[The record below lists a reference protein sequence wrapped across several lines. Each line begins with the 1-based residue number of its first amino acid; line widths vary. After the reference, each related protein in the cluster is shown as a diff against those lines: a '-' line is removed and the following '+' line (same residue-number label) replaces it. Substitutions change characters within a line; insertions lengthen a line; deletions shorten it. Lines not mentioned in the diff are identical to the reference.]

1 MDTENDF
8 NHRRVPTLVQL
19 CQRAAVAQVDSIH
32 SLGDDLTYCL
42 VKPVLER
49 CTPEQLIRF
58 EQLSPHLRKD
68 TPEIWKDLCF
78 RKYRL
83 MALERY
89 SLEDDPLE
97 PDSWKSRLFALQD
110 AEARRIEE
118 VGSKLRIQRM
128 EADERKKEKEIKF
141 TDRVPMVKRPR
152 AGWGNTQPKTLFQ
165 KIKSDASKVQ
175 RAYTTR
181 VLPPMP
187 TSKNFRILPTPHCE
201 ILPPVSASSIANRVT
216 VNTVIHR
223 RPSSSTSSS
232 STSSSFA
239 SYSALPSKTFPLS
252 VSPSADTPNKPD
264 ALTRSTNCLTLSHSV
279 AEPQRVI
286 PRVPSTPRKDPMAS
300 LFVPKRKVP
309 PQRPI

>member
-1 MDTENDF
+1 MDVENESL
-8 NHRRVPTLVQL
+8 HRRVPTLVQF
-19 CQRAAVAQVDSIH
+19 CQRGAPSTLQEVHSAAIY
-32 SLGDDLTYCL
+32 SLGDDLTYPL
-42 VKPVLER
+42 VKPILER

-68 TPEIWKDLCF
+68 TPEIWKDMCF

-89 SLEDDPLE
+89 SEEVEPLE
-97 PDSWKSRLFALQD
+97 PDSWKSRLFALRD

-141 TDRVPMVKRPR
+141 TDRVP
-152 AGWGNTQPKTLFQ
+152 
-165 KIKSDASKVQ
+165 KIRSEASKAQ

-187 TSKNFRILPTPHCE
+187 TSKNFRILPPSRSE
-201 ILPPVSASSIANRVT
+201 ILPSISPSSSRVT
-216 VNTVIHR
+216 VNTVIVQ
-223 RPSSSTSSS
+223 RPSASRSLTSSS
-232 STSSSFA
+232 STTSHGT
-239 SYSALPSKTFPLS
+239 LPSKK
-252 VSPSADTPNKPD
+252 VSLPPAVPPSTDPPNKTD
-264 ALTRSTNCLTLSHSV
+264 TSTKAIDSFSGSLSV
-279 AEPQRVI
+279 AEPHRVVQRM
-286 PRVPSTPRKDPMAS
+286 PSTPKKDPMAS